1 MPSYKK
7 QENDR
12 DYRIVFPTAQ
22 VNPEFTKFQDGGQIV
37 EYSKEAILEV
47 TKSDGSN
54 ELICSLEPTSV
65 AYAVNGCKIRIDAQ
79 VPLGRL
85 WLRRA
90 DGLGICYKVPVDL
103 PVVDGRREVLVPAG
117 TENIELFLD
126 PFAAKAYILERK

>member
-12 DYRIVFPTAQ
+12 EYRIVFPTAQ
-22 VNPEFTKFQDGGQIV
+22 VNPEFTKFQDGVQIV
-37 EYSKEAILEV
+37 DYSREAVLEV
-47 TKSDGSN
+47 VKSDGSN

-65 AYAVNGCKIRIDAQ
+65 AYVVIGGKIRIDAQ

-90 DGLGICYKVPVDL
+90 DGIGISYKVPGDL
-103 PVVDGRREVLVPAG
+103 PVVDGRREIIVPAG
-117 TENIELFLD
+117 TDNIELFLD
-126 PFAAKAYILERK
+126 PFAAKVYILERK